1 MLIWTWC
8 RFVIFSLRLNCYS
21 YNFTGKNRIGFFF
34 YIHVRISYFFPKSS
48 HISWNNTMDTHRCL
62 SMQCNIIALDYLFNG
77 FSTIPTYY
85 FQFFFKTTKK
95 VKRTRA
101 VTHHFIHLPQLF
113 VSICLILCSYIR
125 FEMDFNGWG
134 KLKVKI
140 EFREKKKSILMKL
153 DSFWREWS
161 Y

>member
-21 YNFTGKNRIGFFF
+21 YNFTGKTESVFFIFTWESCIFFRKAVTFHGTIQWTRIVACQCSAISLHLTIYLMDFQQFQRIIFNFF
-34 YIHVRISYFFPKSS
+34 KK
-48 HISWNNTMDTHRCL
+48 
-62 SMQCNIIALDYLFNG
+62 
-77 FSTIPTYY
+77 
-85 FQFFFKTTKK
+85 KTTKK

-101 VTHHFIHLPQLF
+101 VTHHFIHLPQFF
-113 VSICLILCSYIR
+113 VSMCLILCSYIR
-125 FEMDFNGWG
+125 FEMDFNRWG

-140 EFREKKKSILMKL
+140 EFREKKNQFSWN
-153 DSFWREWS
+153 WREWS